1 MSLQLKQLENHMTAG
16 IYDITIEQGSDYSL
30 GLVLRNSDNTL
41 MDLTGYSARAQLR
54 PKKDSTVLT
63 ASFVCAVSSPA
74 TDGAI
79 TMSLSNAVTAGI
91 TAGTY
96 YYDLEVHTSNDS
108 YVRRIIEGKAKIRQ
122 EVTR

>member
-54 PKKDSTVLT
+54 PKKIQL
-63 ASFVCAVSSPA
+63 F
-74 TDGAI
+74 
-79 TMSLSNAVTAGI
+79 
-91 TAGTY
+91 
-96 YYDLEVHTSNDS
+96 
-108 YVRRIIEGKAKIRQ
+108 
-122 EVTR
+122 